1 MWGWADDVLVDCVID
16 ELNDTMYLLCCPR
29 KTINRD
35 LMEGRKEMSSQ
46 DADKLMEMAKELGGR
61 FSRTFR

>member
-1 MWGWADDVLVDCVID
+1 MTDRLIKIH
-16 ELNDTMYLLCCPR
+16 LPST
-29 KTINRD
+29 TIVYRD

-46 DADKLMEMAKELGGR
+46 DAGKLVEMAKELGGR